1 MGLDLMPA
9 KPQSFRRNT
18 KILKKALPVHV
29 LLLEAVRIGLTQS
42 GFFCSTVLLE
52 HTACAQKLS
61 QTL

>member
-29 LLLEAVRIGLTQS
+29 LLLEAVRIGLT
-42 GFFCSTVLLE
+42 
-52 HTACAQKLS
+52 
-61 QTL
+61 